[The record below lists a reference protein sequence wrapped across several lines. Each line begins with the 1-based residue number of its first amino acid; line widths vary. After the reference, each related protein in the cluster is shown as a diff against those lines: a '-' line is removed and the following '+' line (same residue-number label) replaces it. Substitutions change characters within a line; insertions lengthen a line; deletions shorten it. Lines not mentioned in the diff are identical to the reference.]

1 MGAASVTIFA
11 VTPLSSCPDSDEA
24 AHALGLRLQAE
35 GADGVAHETLHDHD
49 EGRKHAQLDAVAFDG
64 RLHGDGGDDAAG
76 EDGRADDNVVL
87 VRDDEAADE
96 VDAEAYR
103 DAGYAAMSTVF
114 HWSAKSRS
122 LMVVP
127 MWTSSMETSTPETS
141 SRVESSNIVFG
152 STLVQKPARKS
163 TEEKKSMET
172 IALVFVGDHVA
183 KTEDEQDDEYCEDG
197 QHWSLHR

>member
-1 MGAASVTIFA
+1 MLIAMQAM
-11 VTPLSSCPDSDEA
+11 
-24 AHALGLRLQAE
+24 HA
-35 GADGVAHETLHDHD
+35 
-49 EGRKHAQLDAVAFDG
+49 
-64 RLHGDGGDDAAG
+64 
-76 EDGRADDNVVL
+76 
-87 VRDDEAADE
+87 
-96 VDAEAYR
+96 
-103 DAGYAAMSTVF
+103 MITVF

-172 IALVFVGDHVA
+172 IALVFVATMSPRPKMSRMMNTARMDSIGPCIDSTSV
-183 KTEDEQDDEYCEDG
+183 
-197 QHWSLHR
+197 